1 STAPEATYAS
11 ASDGTTYR
19 AGRPPGPAAAI
30 VVNVAAGR
38 SGRSAGSTTTRGRS
52 PDISVYSTRSPVS
65 RVTVWVA
72 PTGVDAPAC
81 PGAGAAPAL
90 APAAVNA
97 AAVAATRQAIAVVI
111 LATCRGVRTGFSFRR
126 VAARGCRDAAV
137 QEVRRRRHG
146 GRPRWQAP
154 LVTTY

>member
-1 STAPEATYAS
+1 MAAQNWAACAPATRNAPPRTAR
-11 ASDGTTYR
+11 R
-19 AGRPPGPAAAI
+19 ARGDRG
-30 VVNVAAGR
+30 AG
-38 SGRSAGSTTTRGRS
+38 G
-52 PDISVYSTRSPVS
+52 
-65 RVTVWVA
+65 
-72 PTGVDAPAC
+72 APAC

-111 LATCRGVRTGFSFRR
+111 LATCRGVRTVFSFRR

-146 GRPRWQAP
+146 GRPRWQA
-154 LVTTY
+154 